1 MRDVPF
7 DDTACIDQDA
17 TEVGDEVRH
26 DSVWTS
32 TKETQIARQKIWV
45 KIPSV
50 AIFID
55 CPDFDEDLFYLS
67 LALLARSRLSQF
79 VITGGLGKTIKYAK
93 AINHGVHLLYC

>member
-17 TEVGDEVRH
+17 TEAGDEVRH
-26 DSVWTS
+26 DSFWTS
-32 TKETQIARQKIWV
+32 AKEPQIARQKIWV

-55 CPDFDEDLFYLS
+55 CPDLEL
-67 LALLARSRLSQF
+67 
-79 VITGGLGKTIKYAK
+79 
-93 AINHGVHLLYC
+93 